1 MRETYLNKLEILNQ
15 SLIDMGNNVEYALAR
30 PVRALLDREMD
41 LAAKTIEFDKDIDQE
56 MKEIERQCINLL
68 MRQQPVAKD
77 LRFISAALKMV
88 SDLERIGDQAADIAE
103 ICLQLSKDCDVN
115 SIPEISQMTDAV
127 KVMLRNCVKAVVNQ
141 NVDLAYCVCD
151 SDDAVDS
158 LFYQAKFRL
167 ISMIKSNEKN
177 SVYAMD
183 LFMITKYLE
192 RIGDHTVN
200 VANWVIFSDSGIHN
214 GVNLMGG
221 IADNLDEK

>member
-30 PVRALLDREMD
+30 SVRALLDRDMD

-127 KVMLRNCVKAVVNQ
+127 KVMLRNSVKAVVNQ

>member
-30 PVRALLDREMD
+30 SVRALLDRDMD

-68 MRQQPVAKD
+68 IRQQPVAKD

-127 KVMLRNCVKAVVNQ
+127 KVMLRNSVKAVVNQ
-141 NVDLAYCVCD
+141 NVNLAYCVCD

-214 GVNLMGG
+214 GVNLMGY
-221 IADNLDEK
+221 INDKLDEK

>member
-30 PVRALLDREMD
+30 SVRALLDRDMD

-127 KVMLRNCVKAVVNQ
+127 KVMLRNSVKSVVNQ

>member
-30 PVRALLDREMD
+30 SVRALLDRDMD

-127 KVMLRNCVKAVVNQ
+127 KVMLRNSVKAVVDQ
-141 NVDLAYCVCD
+141 NVDLAFCVCD

-177 SVYAMD
+177 SIYAMD

-214 GVNLMGG
+214 GVNLMGY
-221 IADNLDEK
+221 INDKLDEK

>member
-30 PVRALLDREMD
+30 SVRALLDRDMD

-127 KVMLRNCVKAVVNQ
+127 KVMLRNSVKAVVNQ

-200 VANWVIFSDSGIHN
+200 VANWVIFSDSGVHN
-214 GVNLMGG
+214 GVNLMGY
-221 IADNLDEK
+221 INDKLDEK

>member
-30 PVRALLDREMD
+30 SVRALLDRDMD

-127 KVMLRNCVKAVVNQ
+127 KVMLRNSVKAVVNQ

-214 GVNLMGG
+214 GVNLMGY
-221 IADNLDEK
+221 INDKLDEK